1 MICPLCKKKG
11 FISCR
16 RRFYSKSIR
25 CCTNCYNKIKQNKM
39 AQIKAEQRRI
49 LKEEGPSIDRL
60 LKKILPKANLILTK
74 RGLIKLRRNKKNNE
88 DIEKFD

>member
-1 MICPLCKKKG
+1 
-11 FISCR
+11 
-16 RRFYSKSIR
+16 
-25 CCTNCYNKIKQNKM
+25 M